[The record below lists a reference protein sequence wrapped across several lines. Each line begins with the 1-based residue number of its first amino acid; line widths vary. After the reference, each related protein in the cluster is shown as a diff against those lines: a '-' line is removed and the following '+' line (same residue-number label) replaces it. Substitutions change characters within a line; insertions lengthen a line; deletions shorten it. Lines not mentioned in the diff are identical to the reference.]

1 MGGFRGGVQGVATPP
16 NGQSHTVIKCSA
28 IDVLS
33 HADALI
39 YIAMSLVVVVVM
51 F

>member
-16 NGQSHTVIKCSA
+16 KWPESQYKMQYYT
-28 IDVLS
+28 DVLS
-33 HADALI
+33 HANALI
-39 YIAMSLVVVVVM
+39 YIAKCLVIVVVK